1 MKRIMTVM
9 ACAAML
15 AFAPGLARAQTAA
28 VQGYAS
34 ADPSYGGPNSMQ
46 TQIASVG
53 LDLATIAP
61 EGPALYTPEGDS
73 DTVGIAATLGKAG
86 LQQLERYDLH
96 YQHARRIGEG
106 TRARFLLDVPV
117 SLLHADRFTVS
128 SVLAGVPASFSL
140 GGHSAGWG
148 TVSAGIELPVTRN
161 FQITPRV
168 NYSNLQTD
176 AYFNHGGERLGS
188 SVTARWRL
196 PQVGRG
202 DLVLGA
208 MVGYV
213 HSLKTFLSNQ
223 PFYDSQDFWIWRG
236 GIAYQLPL
244 KSRMFGRQ
252 ASMRA
257 SYVFT
262 YNTGQPYMPYKKTHE
277 LALNLGIRT
286 REAEQKT
293 RYEQWR
299 VGLIFT
305 HTDNEFTS
313 AAGYNAGTLTL
324 GYRF

>member
-1 MKRIMTVM
+1 MMKTMTAL
-9 ACAAML
+9 ACAAL
-15 AFAPGLARAQTAA
+15 LSLAPGLARAQTAA
-28 VQGYAS
+28 AQGYAA
-34 ADPSYGGPNSMQ
+34 ADPTYGSANSMLHQ
-46 TQIASVG
+46 VASVA
-53 LDLATIAP
+53 LDLADLAP
-61 EGPALYTPEGDS
+61 EGPAIYTPEGES

-86 LQQLERYDLH
+86 LQSLERYDLH

-106 TRARFLLDVPV
+106 TRARFVLDLPA
-117 SLLHADRFTVS
+117 SLLHADSFTITD
-128 SVLAGVPASFSL
+128 VLNGVQTSFPQASHTLGWATISAGV
-140 GGHSAGWG
+140 
-148 TVSAGIELPVTRN
+148 ELPVTRD

-168 NYSNLQTD
+168 NYSNLRAD
-176 AYFNHGGERLGS
+176 AFYGRGGERLGP

-208 MVGYV
+208 MVGYD
-213 HSLKTFLSNQ
+213 HSLKTLLSTQ
-223 PFYDSQDFWIWRG
+223 PFYESEHFWTFRG
-236 GIAYQLPL
+236 GLAYQLPL

-252 ASMRA
+252 ASLRA

-262 YNTGQPYMPYKKTHE
+262 DMTGQPFMPYKKVHE

-286 REAEQKT
+286 REAEMKT

-299 VGLIFT
+299 VGVIFT

>member
-1 MKRIMTVM
+1 MKTMTVL
-9 ACAAML
+9 ACATML
-15 AFAPGLARAQTAA
+15 GLAPGLAQAQTAGA
-28 VQGYAS
+28 QGYAA
-34 ADPSYGGPNSMQ
+34 ADPTYGSANSMLHQ
-46 TQIASVG
+46 VASVA
-53 LDLATIAP
+53 LDLADLAP
-61 EGPALYTPEGDS
+61 EGPAIYTPEGDS

-86 LQQLERYDLH
+86 LQSLERYDLH

-117 SLLHADRFTVS
+117 SLLHADSFTVTGQSDGGPS
-128 SVLAGVPASFSL
+128 SFTFGAHTSGWATISAGV
-140 GGHSAGWG
+140 
-148 TVSAGIELPVTRN
+148 ELPVTRN

-168 NYSNLQTD
+168 NYSNLRAD
-176 AYFNHGGERLGS
+176 AFNGLGGERVGP

-202 DLVLGA
+202 DFVLGA
-208 MVGYV
+208 MVGYE
-213 HSLKTFLSNQ
+213 HSLKTLLSTTA
-223 PFYDSQDFWIWRG
+223 FYESEHFWTLRG

-252 ASMRA
+252 ASLRA

-262 YNTGQPYMPYKKTHE
+262 DVTGQPFMPYKKTHE

-299 VGLIFT
+299 VGLVFT